1 MAFTKTSTTPCGF
14 SAINAYHRVEGVKL
28 DTKTSISFRVRSYKE
43 NLNIPHFEDVGYS
56 CAYDL
61 EGGNPLKQA
70 YDHLKTLPEF
80 AGAVDC

>member
-14 SAINAYHRVEGVKL
+14 SATNAYHRVEGVKL

-43 NLNIPHFEDVGYS
+43 NSNVPHFADVGHT

-61 EGGNPLKQA
+61 SGANPIAQA
-70 YDHLKTLPEF
+70 YKHLKTLEEF
-80 AGAVDC
+80 ADAVDC